1 MENKESILLSKFEK
15 CIGFSSNL
23 FDGEDW
29 RNLECFIEG
38 YKLAEKELKT
48 EK

>member
-15 CIGFSSNL
+15 CVEFSSN
-23 FDGEDW
+23 FFGDDDW
-29 RNLECFIEG
+29 INLEYFIEG